1 MFNPMSKI
9 ERVDVLTHPEQRR
22 RFSVEQKLVIVRET
36 FEPGRSVSTI
46 ARQHDVHAN
55 QVFKWRKLYQEGS
68 LAAVRTGESVVPAS
82 ELAEAMKQIRDL
94 QRMLGKK
101 TMENEILK
109 EAVEIAHSRKWIA
122 RMPLLPGDDQ

>member
-1 MFNPMSKI
+1 MSKI

-22 RFSVEQKLVIVRET
+22 RFSVEQKLAIVRET
-36 FEPGRSVSTI
+36 FEPGRSVSTV

-82 ELAEAMKQIRDL
+82 ELADAMKQIRDL

>member
-1 MFNPMSKI
+1 MFKPMSKI

-22 RFSVEQKLVIVRET
+22 RFSVEQKLAIVRET
-36 FEPGRSVSTI
+36 FEPGRSVSTV

-68 LAAVRTGESVVPAS
+68 LAAVRTGETVVPAS
-82 ELAEAMKQIRDL
+82 ELADAMKQIRDL

>member
-1 MFNPMSKI
+1 MSKI

-22 RFSVEQKLVIVRET
+22 RFSVEQKLAIVRET
-36 FEPGRSVSTI
+36 FEPGRSVSTV

-68 LAAVRTGESVVPAS
+68 LAAVRTGETVVPAS
-82 ELAEAMKQIRDL
+82 ELADAMKQIRDL

>member
-1 MFNPMSKI
+1 M
-9 ERVDVLTHPEQRR
+9 
-22 RFSVEQKLVIVRET
+22 RET
-36 FEPGRSVSTI
+36 FEPGRSVSTV

-68 LAAVRTGESVVPAS
+68 LAAVRTVETVVPAS
-82 ELAEAMKQIRDL
+82 ELADAMKQIRDL

>member
-1 MFNPMSKI
+1 MFKPMSKI

-22 RFSVEQKLVIVRET
+22 RFSVEQKLAIVRET
-36 FEPGRSVSTI
+36 FEPGRSVSTV

-68 LAAVRTGESVVPAS
+68 LAAVRTVETVVPAS
-82 ELAEAMKQIRDL
+82 ELAAAMKQIRDL

-109 EAVEIAHSRKWIA
+109 EAGEIAHSRKWIA

>member
-1 MFNPMSKI
+1 MFEPMSKI

-22 RFSVEQKLVIVRET
+22 RFSVEQKLAIVRET
-36 FEPGRSVSTI
+36 FEPGRSVSTV

-68 LAAVRTGESVVPAS
+68 LAAVRTGETVVPAS
-82 ELAEAMKQIRDL
+82 ELADAMKQIRDL

>member
-1 MFNPMSKI
+1 MFEPMSKI

-22 RFSVEQKLVIVRET
+22 RFSVEQKLAIVRET
-36 FEPGRSVSTI
+36 FEPGRSVSTV

-82 ELAEAMKQIRDL
+82 ELADAMKQIRDL

>member
-1 MFNPMSKI
+1 MFKPMSKI

-22 RFSVEQKLVIVRET
+22 RFSVEQKLAIVRET
-36 FEPGRSVSTI
+36 FEPGRSVSTV

-68 LAAVRTGESVVPAS
+68 LAAVRTGETVVPAS
-82 ELAEAMKQIRDL
+82 ELADAMKQIRDL

-122 RMPLLPGDDQ
+122 RMPLLPGDAQ

>member
-1 MFNPMSKI
+1 MFKPMSKI

-22 RFSVEQKLVIVRET
+22 RFSVEQKLAIVRET
-36 FEPGRSVSTI
+36 FEPGRSVSTV

>member
-1 MFNPMSKI
+1 MFKPMSKI
-9 ERVDVLTHPEQRR
+9 KRVDVLTHPEQRR
-22 RFSVEQKLVIVRET
+22 RFSVEQKLAIVRET
-36 FEPGRSVSTI
+36 FEPGRSVSTV

>member
-1 MFNPMSKI
+1 MSKI

-22 RFSVEQKLVIVRET
+22 RFSVEQKLAIVRET
-36 FEPGRSVSTI
+36 FEPGRSVSTV

-68 LAAVRTGESVVPAS
+68 LAAVRTGETVVPAS
-82 ELAEAMKQIRDL
+82 ELADAMKQIRDL

-122 RMPLLPGDDQ
+122 LMPLLPGDDQ

>member
-1 MFNPMSKI
+1 MSKI

-22 RFSVEQKLVIVRET
+22 RFSVEQKLAIVRET
-36 FEPGRSVSTI
+36 FEPGRSVSTV

-82 ELAEAMKQIRDL
+82 ELADAMKQIRDL

-109 EAVEIAHSRKWIA
+109 EAVEIAHSRKWIV

>member
-1 MFNPMSKI
+1 MFKPMSKI

-22 RFSVEQKLVIVRET
+22 RFSVEQKLAIVRET
-36 FEPGRSVSTI
+36 FEPGRSVSTV

-82 ELAEAMKQIRDL
+82 ELADAMKQIRDL

>member
-1 MFNPMSKI
+1 MSKI

-22 RFSVEQKLVIVRET
+22 RFSVEQKLAIVRET
-36 FEPGRSVSTI
+36 FEPGRSVSTV

>member
-1 MFNPMSKI
+1 MFKPMSKI
-9 ERVDVLTHPEQRR
+9 ERVEVLTHPEQRR
-22 RFSVEQKLVIVRET
+22 RFSVEQKLAIVRET
-36 FEPGRSVSTI
+36 FEPGRSVSTV

-82 ELAEAMKQIRDL
+82 ELADAMKQIRDL

-109 EAVEIAHSRKWIA
+109 ESVEIAHSRKWIA